1 LSTNLR
7 RRTLASEPTPFN
19 GRSDYGP
26 FITTTSAAHPNGI
39 PDGGL
44 FTGAEGIKTAA
55 QAAVYGG
62 TAGVAYD
69 PCYHQACDT
78 AANFSG
84 TALDQM
90 SDAAAHAVITFANS
104 ARPAAPAAAAA
115 RPATIKPFNHEAAG
129 RLAA

>member
-1 LSTNLR
+1 M
-7 RRTLASEPTPFN
+7 
-19 GRSDYGP
+19 
-26 FITTTSAAHPNGI
+26 
-39 PDGGL
+39 

-55 QAAVYGG
+55 QAATYGG

-78 AANFSG
+78 YANNSDTG
-84 TALDQM
+84 LDQM

-104 ARPAAPAAAAA
+104 TAGVRAAPAAAGAKVS
-115 RPATIKPFNHEAAG
+115 TVKPQGHEDA